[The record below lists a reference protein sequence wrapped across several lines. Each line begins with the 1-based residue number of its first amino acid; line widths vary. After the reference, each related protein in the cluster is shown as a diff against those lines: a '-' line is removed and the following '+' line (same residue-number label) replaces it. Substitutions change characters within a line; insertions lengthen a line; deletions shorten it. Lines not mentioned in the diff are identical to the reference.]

1 MAFAEPEPWAPAA
14 IARLDVRPGDRALAC
29 CVSLATARALAAAVT
44 RDGSLVVVG
53 EPRTAH
59 QLANLRLPQ
68 LQAFAHPLRGGA
80 RFGVF
85 DALLVCA
92 NTAPDLSADAW
103 AELARANLRPG
114 GRAVFDLPAPNA
126 VPGFAAAAAAAGW
139 PAERLAALA
148 GPDDGALA
156 DALRRAGLRDVQRE
170 LASDLLRAPHAR
182 AGAPLSAGQTSCA
195 FGTRR
200 AVHRR
205 PGIADILRPCSARRH
220 AGDRL
225 ARTRAAPQ
233 PGR

>member
-1 MAFAEPEPWAPAA
+1 MVFAEPEPWAPAA

-68 LQAFAHPLRGGA
+68 LQAFASPLRDSA

-92 NTAPDLSADAW
+92 NTAPDLPADVW
-103 AELARANLRPG
+103 ADLARANLRPG

-126 VPGFAAAAAAAGW
+126 VPGLAAAAAAAGW

-148 GPDDGALA
+148 GVDDGALA
-156 DALRRAGLRDVQRE
+156 TALGRAGLRDVQRE
-170 LASDLLRAPHAR
+170 LASDLLRADSPGDAVAVFAR
-182 AGAPLSAGQTSCA
+182 SLGLDDAAAADLTAGLVRAQ
-195 FGTRR
+195 GTTGPVELL
-200 AVHRR
+200 VHRTR
-205 PGIADILRPCSARRH
+205 VRARR
-220 AGDRL
+220 
-225 ARTRAAPQ
+225 
-233 PGR
+233 